1 MVHLSLQVVQ
11 LWIEMILQIVRSD
24 QTFHSDQSLSVFL
37 ASYMSTSLSTR
48 REKVNVSNHNNHR
61 IDEEQE
67 NETIND
73 EYESKEICC

>member
-37 ASYMSTSLSTR
+37 ASYMSTSLSNR
-48 REKVNVSNHNNHR
+48 REKVSVSNHNNHR